1 MAHSEVLTVGYLF
14 MENDDWVNNEEA
26 LVFQKIEDLIR
37 EYKKDNNKHPT
48 ILYISKDEELQSYY
62 MWFASTYG
70 LKYKK
75 TEGNT
80 HVG

>member
-1 MAHSEVLTVGYLF
+1 MNADVLTVGDLF

-37 EYKKDNNKHPT
+37 EYKKDNGGRRPAT
-48 ILYISKDEELQSYY
+48 LYISNDEELQSYY

-70 LKYKK
+70 LKSEKK
-75 TEGNT
+75 VGNT
-80 HVG
+80 HVV